1 MEDMSNKILYK
12 EGFLEGMRYC
22 GWLLS
27 DVPNE
32 SLQINEELESAID
45 TTFNQSKYALG
56 NQNLHKALSEA
67 IIEAEELRVALRQM
81 ETKYQ
86 NEHRIARFWHTVAVE
101 NNLTYETT
109 VDNL

>member
-1 MEDMSNKILYK
+1 MGNMSNKILYK

-32 SLQINEELESAID
+32 QLQINDEIEKAID

-56 NQNLHKALSEA
+56 NQGIHKLVSDTVLEA
-67 IIEAEELRVALRQM
+67 KELREQLELM
-81 ETKYQ
+81 TTKFR
-86 NEHRIARFWHTVAVE
+86 NEHSIARFWHTVAIE
-101 NNLTYETT
+101 NNLTYDTT
-109 VDNL
+109 VDK